1 LLKKDKKHK
10 EAVDL
15 FEQMV
20 SRELPYSKFYT
31 SNFIV
36 DEVVTF
42 ILYEQGHGEA
52 VKALEVLRGSPFLD
66 VLHVSGDV
74 EARADKEFKKYEDH
88 RISYTDCTTKALMD
102 VHGIDTVFSFDAD
115 FEILGMQR
123 IP

>member
-10 EAVDL
+10 ESVDL
-15 FEQMV
+15 FDKIV

-31 SNFIV
+31 SNYVV

-42 ILYEQGHGEA
+42 ILYAQGHSEA
-52 VKALEVLRGSPFLD
+52 VKALEILRGSPFLE
-66 VLHVSGDV
+66 VLHVTEDI
-74 EARADKEFKKYEDH
+74 EARADEEFVKYEGH

-102 VHGIDTVFSFDAD
+102 VHGMDTVFSFDKD
-115 FEILGMQR
+115 FEILGMER

>member
-1 LLKKDKKHK
+1 MLKKDKKHT

-15 FEQMV
+15 FDRIV

-31 SNFIV
+31 SNYVV

-42 ILYEQGHGEA
+42 ILYSQGHGEA
-52 VKALEVLRGSPFLD
+52 VKALEILRGSPFLD
-66 VLHVSGDV
+66 VLHVSEDI
-74 EARADKEFKKYEDH
+74 EARADEEFVKYQGQ

-102 VHGIDTVFSFDAD
+102 VHGMDTVFSFDRD